1 MKLAPYPK
9 SFEGSWIWESDKS
22 DKCILSYEFYLKEI
36 PASADFWFAV
46 GEFAHIYV
54 NGMHL
59 TYGPH
64 AGSSKIY
71 SINYLDITF
80 LLQSGRNNITVLAS
94 APDLSL
100 YSRPKIQK
108 GFWAQ
113 ILIDETEH
121 FATGPDW
128 KAAPASHIL
137 NAPPRRSAGCLPV
150 QSFDLRHHNLQEF
163 FDGKSKLNNQ
173 AQLLHKAEATQFN
186 PYSQALRESSSNPF
200 PKIRALGLFDQVLP
214 SMHID
219 FSSVYTEPGAYVA
232 TSYFYIA
239 EEIKTEILTFSDS
252 AFKIF
257 INGFLINEQGSQ
269 TFINDAD
276 PSWHQEMSAMER
288 GDLHP
293 MCAATLKQGWNSLR
307 ILSYAD
313 KHSQR
318 LALNFISLSLEEAI
332 PHIKRDE
339 NSERGHLLAGPL
351 NIPFPN
357 LAGSLNFNLLNFTPV
372 ALNSF
377 SDISIFLQ
385 ACTYKA
391 ESYNEDGSKTIT
403 LAPNQY
409 LCYDIEQIRSGCV
422 KLSIDTPQD
431 SDIFLVFAESFN
443 DGIPRSLHPLHGR
456 RAVHIKLKAGRNNW
470 EDFFPVGLRYVF
482 ILSAA
487 NFDININDVQ
497 LLALQKPESTGT
509 KFEGPDSD
517 MNEIWKRSLNTLN
530 SCSEYGYMDSPTG
543 RRAQFLR
550 DTALQSIYAMTA
562 TGQYEQAKTSLMEFS
577 HGQYET
583 GELPSVYPS
592 SYLYTVGESSM
603 YWVIWLQQ
611 YLLHTNDVET
621 AETLLPTLKEIVN
634 YYSFFENDQELLA
647 GSVAILSSQIPD
659 DAPMSPNTI
668 FTSFN
673 CIYLRM
679 QSAVSWVYSFLDL
692 DEDTQKVRDKMLRIS
707 KNLRSLC
714 WDSNNKL
721 FADWHSDGTQSQ
733 THSVESNFLAMNA
746 GIIPSDCINDFLSQA
761 TSQEKP
767 HLKLEFLHPKSP
779 FLYDLVTQAATNIN
793 LRSWAFDVIKCY
805 WGAMVKDELST
816 WPEFYDPYNDFSK
829 ENTSL
834 CHGIGCGPAQFL
846 INEVAG
852 IRPAAPGYEQIYF
865 NPLIDKMDWARAR
878 IKTIHGHIKV
888 EWLKNPEGGV
898 DVSIESAYP
907 VDMIPQLKQAVA
919 NNSSFHLSDNIS
931 IIGRN

>member
-1 MKLAPYPK
+1 MKLTPYPK
-9 SFEGSWIWESDKS
+9 NFEGSWIWESDAS
-22 DKCILSYEFYLKEI
+22 NKCVLSYEFYLKQI
-36 PASADFWFAV
+36 PMSADFWFAA

-64 AGSSKIY
+64 AGNGDLY

-100 YSRPKIQK
+100 YSRPKMPK

-113 ILIDETEH
+113 ILIDENEH

-128 KAAPASHIL
+128 KAGPAEHIVD
-137 NAPPRRSAGCLPV
+137 AAPRRSSGALPV
-150 QSFDLRHHNLQEF
+150 QSFDLRAHNLQEF
-163 FDGKSKLNNQ
+163 FSGKSDINHQ

-186 PYSQALRESSSNPF
+186 PFSQNLRESSSTPF
-200 PKIRALGLFDQVLP
+200 PKIRALGLYDQVLP

-219 FSSVYTEPGAYVA
+219 FSSVYTKPGAYVA
-232 TSYFYIA
+232 TSYFFI
-239 EEIKTEILTFSDS
+239 EEEVKTEILTFSDS

-257 INGFLINEQGSQ
+257 VNGFLINEQGTQ

-276 PSWHQEMSAMER
+276 PSWHQEMSSMER

-307 ILSYAD
+307 ILSYCD
-313 KHSQR
+313 QHSQR
-318 LALNFISLSLEEAI
+318 LALNFISLSLGEAI
-332 PHIKRDE
+332 PHIQRDE
-339 NSERGHLLAGPL
+339 NSDRGHLLAGPL
-351 NIPFPN
+351 HIPFTN
-357 LAGSLNFNLLNFTPV
+357 LAGSLNFNLLDFTP
-372 ALNSF
+372 APLNSF

-391 ESYNEDGSKTIT
+391 ESFIEDGSKTIT

-409 LCYDIEQIRSGCV
+409 LCYDLEQIHSGCV

-456 RAVHIKLKAGRNNW
+456 RAVHVKLKAGRNNW

-497 LLALQKPESTGT
+497 LLALQKAESTGT
-509 KFEGPDSD
+509 KFEGPDTNV
-517 MNEIWKRSLNTLN
+517 NEIWKRSLSTLN
-530 SCSEYGYMDSPTG
+530 SCSEYSYMDSPTG

-550 DTALQSIYAMTA
+550 DSALQSIYSMTA
-562 TGQYEQAKTSLMEFS
+562 TGQYEQARTSLIEFS
-577 HGQYET
+577 RGQYET

-592 SYLYTVGESSM
+592 SYIYTVGESSM
-603 YWVIWLQQ
+603 YWIMWLQQ
-611 YLLHTNDVET
+611 YLLHTNDTET
-621 AETLLPTLKEIVN
+621 AEILLPTLKEIVN
-634 YYSFFENDQELLA
+634 YYSFFENKDKLLT

-659 DAPMSPNTI
+659 DAPMSPNTV

-679 QSAVSWVYSFLDL
+679 LSASSWIYSFLEL
-692 DEDTQKVRDKMLRIS
+692 EEDQEKAQEKMLLIS

-714 WDSNNKL
+714 WDQDKHL
-721 FADWHSDGTQSQ
+721 FSDWNSDGQLSQ
-733 THSVESNFLAMNA
+733 NYSAECNFLAMNA
-746 GIIPSDCINDFLSQA
+746 GIIPSSSINDFLVQA
-761 TSQEKP
+761 TIQEAP
-767 HLKLEFLHPKSP
+767 FLKLEFLHDKSP
-779 FLYDLVTQAATNIN
+779 YLFDIVTQAATNIN
-793 LRSWAFDVIKCY
+793 LRSWAYDLIKYY
-805 WGAMVKDELST
+805 WGSMVDKELST
-816 WPEFYDPYNDFSK
+816 WPEFYDPDLDFSK

-834 CHGIGCGPAQFL
+834 CHAIGSGPAQFF

-865 NPLIDKMDWARAR
+865 NPLIDKQDWARAR

-888 EWLKNPEGGV
+888 EWLKNPEGGI
-898 DVSIESAYP
+898 DVTIESAYP
-907 VDMIPQLKQAVA
+907 VDMIPQLKQEIA